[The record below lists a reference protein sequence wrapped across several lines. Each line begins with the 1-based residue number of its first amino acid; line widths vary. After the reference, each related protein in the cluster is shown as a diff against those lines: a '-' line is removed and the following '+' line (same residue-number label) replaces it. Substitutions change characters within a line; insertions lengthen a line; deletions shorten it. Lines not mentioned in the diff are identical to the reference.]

1 MSGDGDR
8 RKKKFRRFVLRTRA
22 LVCAVA
28 ALLFVF
34 QSVVAAAAPH
44 SHASY
49 DAGLSA
55 AAAQDC
61 QFYFQG
67 KKGGPDHRMVR
78 EHCCLFCA
86 AGGVGAAY
94 FPILTTYDI
103 ELPRLNPKTST
114 PELVV
119 RALARPPGWRTAW
132 SSQAP
137 PTLS

>member
-55 AAAQDC
+55 ASAQDC
-61 QFYFQG
+61 QFFQG
-67 KKGGPDHRMVR
+67 KKGGPDHRMAR

-94 FPILTTYDI
+94 FPVLTTYDI
-103 ELPRLNPKTST
+103 ALPRLNPKTST

-119 RALARPPGWRTAW
+119 RALARPPGWRSAW

-137 PTLS
+137 PSLS